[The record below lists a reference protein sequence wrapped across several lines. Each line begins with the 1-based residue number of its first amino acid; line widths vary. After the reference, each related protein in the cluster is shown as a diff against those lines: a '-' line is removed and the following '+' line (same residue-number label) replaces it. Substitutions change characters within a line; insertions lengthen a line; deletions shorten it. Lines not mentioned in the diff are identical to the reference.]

1 MKEVGRER
9 KKERERERKKKTYV
23 YNNIYMHKACQ
34 AAMFMNRKLLICH
47 DFVNQPSMGA
57 MDLSMKKLPNI
68 MFLTLIFAI

>member
-1 MKEVGRER
+1 
-9 KKERERERKKKTYV
+9 
-23 YNNIYMHKACQ
+23 MHKACQ